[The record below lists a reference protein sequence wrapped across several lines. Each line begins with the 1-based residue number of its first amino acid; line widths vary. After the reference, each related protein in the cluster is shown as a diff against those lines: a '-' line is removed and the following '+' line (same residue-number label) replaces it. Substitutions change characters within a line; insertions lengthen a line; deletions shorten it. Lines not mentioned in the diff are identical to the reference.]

1 MKYKTMNF
9 GIAFE
14 SFVACN
20 MNEGTEVNKY
30 AMPINGFS
38 FENNITLALNC
49 LLRINNH

>member
-1 MKYKTMNF
+1 MMKF

-14 SFVACN
+14 SFFECN
-20 MNEGTEVNKY
+20 MNERTEVNKY